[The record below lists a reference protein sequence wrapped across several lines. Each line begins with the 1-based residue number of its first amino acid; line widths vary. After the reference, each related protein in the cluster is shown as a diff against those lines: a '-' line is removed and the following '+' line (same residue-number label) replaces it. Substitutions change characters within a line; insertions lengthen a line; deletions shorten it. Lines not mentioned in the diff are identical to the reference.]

1 MGLIFAIASG
11 KGGTG
16 KSTVSCGLAASFAR
30 KGKKVLIVD
39 LDKGLRCIDTYFGI
53 EEKVV
58 YDLSDAFARGRDYK
72 DVFYFAGE
80 NNDITVV
87 PSASVD
93 SSIDPNDFADFIE
106 KCSND
111 YDVIILDLSAGLD
124 FSLLSNIPKIRYIC
138 VANQDPISLKDAG
151 VVKERLNDEKLYLI
165 INKFDVDLILKE
177 KYQNIDEMIDQSGIQ
192 LIGIIPE
199 TYDLK
204 LFPITHKL
212 KKRGRTVK
220 ALNRITGRLIG
231 ESIRLPRPENI

>member
-16 KSTVSCGLAASFAR
+16 KSTVSCGLAVSFAR

-58 YDLSDAFARGRDYK
+58 YDLSDAFVGGREYK
-72 DVFYFAGE
+72 DVFYCAGE

-87 PSASVD
+87 PSPSVD
-93 SSIDPNDFADFIE
+93 SSIDPEKFADFIE
-106 KCSND
+106 NCSHD

-124 FSLLSNIPKIRYIC
+124 FSLLCNIPKIKYIC
-138 VANQDPISLKDAG
+138 VVNQDPISIKDAG
-151 VVKERLNDEKLYLI
+151 VVKERLNDEKVYLI

-177 KYQNIDEMIDQSGIQ
+177 KYQNIDEMIDESSVQ

-212 KKRGRTVK
+212 KKRGRTVR
-220 ALNRITGRLIG
+220 ALNRITGRLMG
-231 ESIRLPRPENI
+231 ENIHLPRPENI